1 MTSVGKP
8 APAADRAFGPALEV
22 APDVWCL
29 GPKGRTQTNVY
40 LVAAGSSWTLVD
52 AGWASDGPAILG
64 AAAQLFGAG
73 RGPASIL
80 LTHVHP
86 DHAGAAQDLAHAWAC
101 PVLVPP
107 AELAVACGSFEAM
120 TAVAGPLDRY
130 VILPIMRAMGRRR
143 REALIAR
150 SSLADVAH
158 ALDDAEPIPGLP
170 GWQAIRT
177 PGHTE
182 GHLSFFR
189 PADRVLISG
198 DSVLTL
204 QVNSPIGALRGR
216 AGLSGPPWYT
226 TWKPRL
232 AKASVARLAAL
243 EPLVLA
249 PGHGRT
255 LTGAG
260 TAAALRA
267 FATRFGGRRR

>member
-1 MTSVGKP
+1 MEI
-8 APAADRAFGPALEV
+8 AH
-22 APDVWCL
+22 DVWCL

-52 AGWASDGPAILG
+52 AGWAADGPAIRQ
-64 AAAQLFGAG
+64 AAAGLFGVG
-73 RGPASIL
+73 RNPASIL
-80 LTHVHP
+80 VTHVHP
-86 DHAGAAQDLAHAWAC
+86 DHAGAAQELAHAWAC

-120 TAVAGPLDRY
+120 TAVAGPLDTY
-130 VILPIMRAMGRRR
+130 LILPIMRAMGRRR

-150 SSLADVAH
+150 SSLTDVAQP
-158 ALDDAEPIPGLP
+158 LDDAEPIPGLP
-170 GWQAIRT
+170 GWQAIPT
-177 PGHTE
+177 PGHTA

-189 PADRVLISG
+189 PSDRVLISG

-226 TWKPRL
+226 TWNQRL
-232 AKASVARLAAL
+232 ARASVARLAAL

-255 LTGAG
+255 LKGPG
-260 TAAALRA
+260 TPAALRA
-267 FATRFGGRRR
+267 FATRFDGRRR